1 MSLRQTG
8 RLAILLALIST
19 ALANFSA
26 SAEGKVVIAH
36 RGASGYLP
44 EHTLEAYAM
53 AHAQGA
59 DYIEPDLVLTK
70 DGVFICLHD
79 IHLGPT
85 TDVELRFPN
94 RKRADGHWYPAD
106 FTLAEIKQLRVH
118 ERLPDRFPMDQSAFE
133 VPTFE
138 EMIELIQ
145 GLNLTTGREAGIY
158 PEIKAPAWHEKEGLP
173 MEKAVLD
180 VLTKY
185 GYTGPDSKVFL
196 QCFEAEP
203 LKKIRHELGSS
214 IPIVMLVG
222 GGAAARQLLSEK
234 GLDEVATFANGIGPS
249 KTLIE
254 AKPEIVKWAHDRDLK
269 VHPYTFRKDNYPE
282 RKYDSYTA
290 ELEQFFEQYDVD
302 GLFTDFPDIAAH
314 YLAQN
319 GSRKETP

>member
-1 MSLRQTG
+1 MV
-8 RLAILLALIST
+8 LALIST
-19 ALANFSA
+19 ALTNFGA

-106 FTLAEIKQLRVH
+106 FMLAEIKQLRVH

-282 RKYDSYTA
+282 RKYDSYAA
-290 ELEQFFEQYDVD
+290 ELEQFFKQYDVD
-302 GLFTDFPDIAAH
+302 GLFTDFPDIAVH
-314 YLAQN
+314 YLAHN
-319 GSRKETP
+319 

>member
-8 RLAILLALIST
+8 HLAIVLALIST
-19 ALANFSA
+19 ALTSFSA

-106 FTLAEIKQLRVH
+106 FMLAEIKQLRVH

-214 IPIVMLVG
+214 IPTVMLIG

-269 VHPYTFRKDNYPE
+269 VHPYTFREDNYPE
-282 RKYDSYTA
+282 RKYDSYAA
-290 ELEQFFEQYDVD
+290 ELEQFFKQYDVD
-302 GLFTDFPDIAAH
+302 GLFTDFPDIAVH
-314 YLAQN
+314 YLAHN
-319 GSRKETP
+319 